1 MTDNNRAE
9 ALAAVSYCLKM
20 IRNDRIP
27 KEDNAIWSS
36 GSSQQPRITEDIL
49 ETIQEALSPPP
60 DNAEAVRVLYA
71 ALQDI
76 EKEFERLKVAVM
88 NRGDMSLI
96 QKTRD
101 ALYLDGV
108 LAVVTSRT
116 IPAISHP
123 AVVAAMK
130 NTTGEMK

>member
-27 KEDNAIWSS
+27 KKDNAIWSS

-60 DNAEAVRVLYA
+60 DNAEAVRVEELLDLLELIYDGYENGA
-71 ALQDI
+71 PCYETSDGENGSYLGNAFKLDHVQEKQIEDI
-76 EKEFERLKVAVM
+76 LNKHRP
-88 NRGDMSLI
+88 
-96 QKTRD
+96 
-101 ALYLDGV
+101 
-108 LAVVTSRT
+108 RT
-116 IPAISHP
+116 

-130 NTTGEMK
+130 EGV